1 MTINLSNLKP
11 AYGSKKKSKCIG
23 RGNASGHGT
32 TATRGTK
39 GQRARS
45 GGRKGLRVMGI
56 KRMIMALPKIG
67 GFKSKYAKSAVVTLR
82 YLSSAVP
89 SGAITPK
96 ILFKSGLIPSLRG
109 GIKILD
115 SVNFKLEKK
124 YNISGCEVSA
134 GVRAKIEAAGG
145 SVK

>member
-1 MTINLSNLKP
+1 MTISLSNLKP
-11 AYGSKKKSKCIG
+11 ASGAKKKIKRIG

-45 GGRKGLRVMGI
+45 GGRAGLRTMGMR
-56 KRMIMALPKIG
+56 RMIMALPKIG
-67 GFKSKYAKSAVVTLR
+67 GFRSKYAKANVVTLKF
-82 YLSSAVP
+82 LASKAPAGAVN
-89 SGAITPK
+89 PK
-96 ILFKSGLIPSLRG
+96 ILRKLGIVEISRG

-115 SVNFKLEKK
+115 FVDFKLEKK
-124 YNISGCEVSA
+124 YDVSGCEVST

-145 SVK
+145 TVR